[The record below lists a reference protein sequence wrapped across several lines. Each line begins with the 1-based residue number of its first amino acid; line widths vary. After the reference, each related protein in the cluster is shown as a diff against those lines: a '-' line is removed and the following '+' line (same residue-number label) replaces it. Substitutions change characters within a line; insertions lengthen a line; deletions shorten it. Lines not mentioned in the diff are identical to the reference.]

1 MKTMSVISFPR
12 KENGKF
18 LSLHCITYVKSCSHL
33 SGRHI
38 LIFLEFSKYHRNTSK
53 FAVPQ
58 SIYSVIINCRPTR
71 TILHDVLLCRYKNYV
86 IHIYRTIA
94 LLTYRTSHVNVL
106 QETDDKNKRFRCVM
120 EYEGV
125 KYFSNQW

>member
-33 SGRHI
+33 LGRHI
-38 LIFLEFSKYHRNTSK
+38 LIFLEFSRYHRNTSK

-58 SIYSVIINCRPTR
+58 SIYSVIINCTH
-71 TILHDVLLCRYKNYV
+71 TILHDVLLCRYKTYV
-86 IHIYRTIA
+86 ILIYRTIA
-94 LLTYRTSHVNVL
+94 LLTYRTPHVNNL
-106 QETDDKNKRFRCVM
+106 QETDDKKKRCRCVM